1 MAKQDR
7 FRNVKQ
13 AEYELLKF
21 IMTDEVIRERYHD
34 RLKRGVVGNKRGRQ
48 ITRNRANKAL
58 NNIAGVLHGM
68 MKNRIK
74 HLPEYHV
81 DYESLTSPID
91 REVIE

>member
-13 AEYELLKF
+13 AEYELLKI

-34 RLKRGVVGNKRGRQ
+34 RLKQGVVGDKRGRQ

-58 NNIAGVLHGM
+58 DNIAAVLRGM
-68 MKNRIK
+68 MEKRIK
-74 HLPEYHV
+74 HLPEYHL
-81 DYESLTSPID
+81 DFES
-91 REVIE
+91 EVSE